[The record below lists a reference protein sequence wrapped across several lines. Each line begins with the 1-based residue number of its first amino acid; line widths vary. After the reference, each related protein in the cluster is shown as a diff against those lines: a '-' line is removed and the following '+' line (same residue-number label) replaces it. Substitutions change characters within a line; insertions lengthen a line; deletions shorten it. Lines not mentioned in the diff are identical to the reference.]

1 MQTLNITKR
10 YAVYFRFNE
19 IIRDIKQRFGRGHI
33 NLNKIHEQIA
43 DEFGYESTRSV
54 TDAINFIRKNLN
66 NPYIQRAIMLFS
78 ENRINY
84 WAKYNSEQDIQN
96 IEKISEHISPSKNKT
111 RTPFIH
117 YFIYMRYKE
126 LASTSPFE
134 GGETP
139 SPLGKGGKGLIY
151 DTLADEFYYQNPN
164 SVRNIIK
171 KTAKIL
177 CKEPVSVSLTKIK
190 NASKN

>member
-19 IIRDIKQRFGRGHI
+19 IIRDMRQKFGRGYI
-33 NLNKIHEQIA
+33 NLNRIYEQIA

-54 TDAINFIRKNLN
+54 TDAINFITENRT

-78 ENRINY
+78 KNRINY
-84 WAKYNSEQDIQN
+84 WQKYNSDQDLQN
-96 IEKISEHISPSKNKT
+96 IEKISEHLPTSKNNT

-117 YFIYMRYKE
+117 YFIYMRFKE
-126 LASTSPFE
+126 LASPSPSE

-139 SPLGKGGKGLIY
+139 SPLERAGVRLKIY
-151 DTLADEFYYQNPN
+151 DIYDELADEFYYQNLN
-164 SVRNIIK
+164 SIRNIIK
-171 KTAKIL
+171 KTEKIL
-177 CKEPVSVSLTKIK
+177 CKETVCV
-190 NASKN
+190 